1 MWRDYDPPALV
12 DTHAQQ
18 TPVHPCDES
27 AQADLA
33 DESFVSIIAAEAVMG
48 MRMRVKNSVNK
59 IKMGCDFFIFFFCKG
74 MECKGGMPFTNC
86 LKLTRVDTKSII
98 AVIFSAFSA
107 SPLLK
112 LRCYWHVCSH
122 HCCSKHTWKKS
133 IKGKNKMRVSFLYF
147 CAYCKNYFTVLA
159 VPLLHIEPF

>member
-33 DESFVSIIAAEAVMG
+33 DESFVSIIAAEAVME

-59 IKMGCDFFIFFFCKG
+59 IKMGCDFFFFLQGNG
-74 MECKGGMPFTNC
+74 MQG
-86 LKLTRVDTKSII
+86 RYAI
-98 AVIFSAFSA
+98 
-107 SPLLK
+107 
-112 LRCYWHVCSH
+112 Y
-122 HCCSKHTWKKS
+122 
-133 IKGKNKMRVSFLYF
+133 
-147 CAYCKNYFTVLA
+147 
-159 VPLLHIEPF
+159 